1 MCKKSLKQNEYQFGF
16 WYKYHYISI
25 NQKHLSMSR
34 ELIEV
39 SEQIDEQ
46 FEIEEIDLEAEDFWQ
61 SVVNLFI

>member
-1 MCKKSLKQNEYQFGF
+1 MCKKSLKQNECQFGF
-16 WYKYHYISI
+16 WYKYYYISI
-25 NQKHLSMSR
+25 NQKHFPMSR